1 MKIIII
7 ALAILCAV
15 VSFSAKPL
23 LTRLLKREP
32 DEREITMLKAIM
44 LLACIALAMLMI
56 LPDYL

>member
-23 LTRLLKREP
+23 LARLLKREP
-32 DEREITMLKAIM
+32 VEREITMLKAVM
-44 LLACIALAMLMI
+44 LLACIALAILMI